1 MIDFPDPSNGLP
13 VTGVMQPLT
22 SISGVL
28 SVTNPD
34 AMLRVEKLLL
44 WHGKRAAGAVDPPG
58 DADNSDPTDGERVS
72 KKRHSQ
78 STRGNAVKEN
88 MGMLM

>member
-44 WHGKRAAGAVDPPG
+44 WHGKRAAGAVDPPLVMLTIVTQLMEREFQK
-58 DADNSDPTDGERVS
+58 SDTHKAQGE
-72 KKRHSQ
+72 
-78 STRGNAVKEN
+78 
-88 MGMLM
+88 ML